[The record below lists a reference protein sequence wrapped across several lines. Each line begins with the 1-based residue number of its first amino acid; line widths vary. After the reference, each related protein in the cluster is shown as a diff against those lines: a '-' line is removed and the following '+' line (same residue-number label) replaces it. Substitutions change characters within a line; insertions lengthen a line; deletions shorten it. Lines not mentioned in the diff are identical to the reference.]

1 MALFETFSNTSTE
14 SLLGTQ
20 YLSVSRRDSAPAS
33 PMSSTFF
40 DSDPL
45 ARSISPV
52 PSNYAL
58 YARSRP
64 TSTDSSFFDFQSF
77 APAAS
82 NQHQVSAAV
91 NDSTVLM
98 NQLAG
103 ALRRVEENSQ
113 ISPLIDDKASFMSK
127 QTTRSRV
134 IRRSDVVV
142 EAIAEGEQGRLSM
155 SADTEDQA
163 EKKRKN
169 RRFLPKFL
177 RRAMSTSGALNAQI
191 LDRKNAFSKPGS
203 SPLTPSSRANTVSSS
218 VSKGKGKAHSMFR
231 FRGHQVDPSCE
242 KPVQAPPPPLVLPD
256 EIFQRRRQVRRSG
269 SFAGFST
276 SPFAPSSPV
285 VFRHHGLFSNTFAEP
300 VGADGDEDELDALT
314 LEATALSAQIGQ
326 RWMYAED

>member
-20 YLSVSRRDSAPAS
+20 YLSVSRRGSAPAS

-40 DSDPL
+40 DSDLL

-58 YARSRP
+58 YTRSRP

-77 APAAS
+77 VPVTS
-82 NQHQVSAAV
+82 NQPQVSAAA
-91 NDSTVLM
+91 NNSTGLM
-98 NQLAG
+98 DQLAG
-103 ALRRVEENSQ
+103 ALRRVEENNQ

-142 EAIAEGEQGRLSM
+142 EAITDGEQGLL
-155 SADTEDQA
+155 DVVPVTEDQA
-163 EKKRKN
+163 ENKKN

-191 LDRKNAFSKPGS
+191 LDRKTAFSKPGH
-203 SPLTPSSRANTVSSS
+203 SPLTPSSRANTVPTS

-231 FRGHQVDPSCE
+231 FRGHQGE
-242 KPVQAPPPPLVLPD
+242 KPVQAPPPLVLPD
-256 EIFQRRRQVRRSG
+256 EIVQRRRQVRRSG

-276 SPFAPSSPV
+276 SPFAPSSPI
-285 VFRHHGLFSNTFAEP
+285 VFRHHGLFSNTCAEP

>member
-1 MALFETFSNTSTE
+1 MALLETFSNTSTE

-20 YLSVSRRDSAPAS
+20 YLSVSRRGSAPAS

-40 DSDPL
+40 DSDLL

-58 YARSRP
+58 YTRSRP

-77 APAAS
+77 VPVTS
-82 NQHQVSAAV
+82 NQPQVSAAA
-91 NDSTVLM
+91 NNSTGLM
-98 NQLAG
+98 DQLAG
-103 ALRRVEENSQ
+103 ALRRVEENNQ

-142 EAIAEGEQGRLSM
+142 EAITDGEQGLL
-155 SADTEDQA
+155 DVVPVTEDQA
-163 EKKRKN
+163 ENKKN

-191 LDRKNAFSKPGS
+191 LDRKTAFSKPGH
-203 SPLTPSSRANTVSSS
+203 SPLTPSSRANTVPTS

-231 FRGHQVDPSCE
+231 FRGHQGE
-242 KPVQAPPPPLVLPD
+242 KPVQAPPPLVFKPD
-256 EIFQRRRQVRRSG
+256 EIVQRRRQVRRSG

-276 SPFAPSSPV
+276 SPFAPSSPI
-285 VFRHHGLFSNTFAEP
+285 VFRHHGLFSNTCAEP

>member
-1 MALFETFSNTSTE
+1 MALFETFPNTSTE

-20 YLSVSRRDSAPAS
+20 YLSLSRRDSAPAS

-40 DSDPL
+40 DSDLL

-58 YARSRP
+58 YTRSRP

-77 APAAS
+77 APVTS
-82 NQHQVSAAV
+82 NLPQVSAAATE
-91 NDSTVLM
+91 STSSM
-98 NQLAG
+98 DQLAR
-103 ALRRVEENSQ
+103 ALRRVEQDNE
-113 ISPLIDDKASFMSK
+113 ISSPIDDKASFMSK

-134 IRRSDVVV
+134 VRRSDVVV
-142 EAIAEGEQGRLSM
+142 EAITEDEQGLLNVGLG
-155 SADTEDQA
+155 TEDQA
-163 EKKRKN
+163 EKKKN

-191 LDRKNAFSKPGS
+191 LDRKTTFSKPGP
-203 SPLTPSSRANTVSSS
+203 SPLTPSSRANTVPAS

-231 FRGHQVDPSCE
+231 LRGHQVDLGCE
-242 KPVQAPPPPLVLPD
+242 KPVQASPPPPVLPD
-256 EIFQRRRQVRRSG
+256 EVVQRRRQVRRSG

-276 SPFAPSSPV
+276 SPFALNSPV
-285 VFRHHGLFSNTFAEP
+285 TFRQHGSLSNTCVEP
-300 VGADGDEDELDALT
+300 VGADDDEDELDALT

>member
-1 MALFETFSNTSTE
+1 MALFETFANTSTE

-20 YLSVSRRDSAPAS
+20 YLSVSRRGSAPAS

-40 DSDPL
+40 DSELL

-58 YARSRP
+58 YTRSRP

-77 APAAS
+77 VPVTS
-82 NQHQVSAAV
+82 NRPQVSAAV
-91 NDSTVLM
+91 NESIGLM
-98 NQLAG
+98 DQITG
-103 ALRRVEENSQ
+103 ALRLVEENNQ
-113 ISPLIDDKASFMSK
+113 ISPMIDDKASFMSK

-134 IRRSDVVV
+134 VRRSDVVP
-142 EAIAEGEQGRLSM
+142 EAITEGEQGLLNVGPKI
-155 SADTEDQA
+155 EDQA
-163 EKKRKN
+163 TTKKKN

-191 LDRKNAFSKPGS
+191 LDRKTAFSKPGPG
-203 SPLTPSSRANTVSSS
+203 PLTPSSLANTVPSSG
-218 VSKGKGKAHSMFR
+218 SKAKGKAHSMFR
-231 FRGHQVDPSCE
+231 FRVHQVNPSCD

-256 EIFQRRRQVRRSG
+256 EIVERRRQVRRSG

-285 VFRHHGLFSNTFAEP
+285 VFRHHGLFSNTCAEP

>member
-1 MALFETFSNTSTE
+1 
-14 SLLGTQ
+14 
-20 YLSVSRRDSAPAS
+20 
-33 PMSSTFF
+33 MSSTFF
-40 DSDPL
+40 DSDLL

-58 YARSRP
+58 YTRSRP

-77 APAAS
+77 VPVTS
-82 NQHQVSAAV
+82 NQPQVSAAA
-91 NDSTVLM
+91 NNSTGLM
-98 NQLAG
+98 DQLAG
-103 ALRRVEENSQ
+103 ALRRVEENNQ

-142 EAIAEGEQGRLSM
+142 EAITDGEQGLL
-155 SADTEDQA
+155 DVVPVTEDQA
-163 EKKRKN
+163 ENKKN

-191 LDRKNAFSKPGS
+191 LDRKTAFSKPGH
-203 SPLTPSSRANTVSSS
+203 SPLTPSSRANTVPTSGI
-218 VSKGKGKAHSMFR
+218 K
-231 FRGHQVDPSCE
+231 
-242 KPVQAPPPPLVLPD
+242 
-256 EIFQRRRQVRRSG
+256 RRRQVRRSG

-276 SPFAPSSPV
+276 SPFAPSSPI
-285 VFRHHGLFSNTFAEP
+285 VFRHHGLFSNTCAEP